1 MDKQKAAL
9 SSVVGGGLL
18 TALKIF
24 VGLITGSLGILSEA
38 LHSGLDFAAALIAFF
53 AVRISDKPPDRTH
66 HYGHSKV
73 ESLSALAET
82 TLLLLTSAWVIQEA
96 IARLRGKEAH
106 LEVTGYSIA
115 VMVFSIIVASFLS
128 IILTRTARKHQS
140 QALQADALHYTSD
153 IFSSLV
159 VLLGLIAA
167 KFGMEWADPVAA
179 LVVAIMVMVAGIR
192 LSREA
197 LNILMDRAPE
207 GLKEEIT
214 ERVALVP
221 GVLKVNKVRAR
232 NAGRQV
238 FVDIEVGI
246 KRSASLEESHRIAQA
261 VEEAILSFIPQG
273 DVIVHTEPV
282 ANQDET
288 FYEKT
293 QAIASQFGMRAHSLS
308 FHKQGNRGI
317 LEVHLEA
324 PAHWTLDQAHE
335 VVSKLEEK
343 LTKELGTDIDIV
355 THIEPQMENE
365 ASPQALPRA
374 TRRALE
380 KVIAEI
386 GGEGV
391 HNVQIHKHGQNY
403 HISLHLAIE
412 PTKSVEE
419 AHKLAEELEKK
430 IREQIPSASR
440 IVIHT
445 EPQRRGES

>member
-18 TALKIF
+18 TALKII

-38 LHSGLDFAAALIAFF
+38 LHSGVDFVAALMAFF
-53 AVRISDKPPDRTH
+53 AVRISDKPPDKTH
-66 HYGHSKV
+66 HYGHYKA
-73 ESLSALAET
+73 ESISALAET
-82 TLLLLTSAWVIQEA
+82 TLLLLTSAWIIQEA
-96 IARLRGKEAH
+96 IARLRGKEVH
-106 LEVTGYSIA
+106 FEVTGYSIA
-115 VMVFSIIVASFLS
+115 VMAFSVIVASFLS
-128 IILTRTARKHQS
+128 IILTRTAKKHQS

-159 VLLGLIAA
+159 VLLGLVAA

-179 LVVAIMVMVAGIR
+179 LVVAVMVMVAGIR

-197 LNILMDRAPE
+197 LNTLMDQAPE

-221 GVLKVNKVRAR
+221 EVLKVNKVRAR

-246 KRSASLEESHRIAQA
+246 KRSASLEESHKIAQA
-261 VEEAILSFIPQG
+261 VEEAILSIIPQG

-308 FHKQGNRGI
+308 FHKQGNRGV

-324 PAHWTLDQAHE
+324 PAHWSLDLAHE
-335 VVSKLEEK
+335 VVSKVEERLAQELEP
-343 LTKELGTDIDIV
+343 GIDIV
-355 THIEPQMENE
+355 THIEPQMEDE
-365 ASPQALPRA
+365 GPLQALPRS

-380 KVIAEI
+380 RVIVKV
-386 GGEGV
+386 GGENV
-391 HNVQIHKHGQNY
+391 HNVQIHRHGQNY
-403 HISLHLAIE
+403 HISLHMAVD

-445 EPQRRGES
+445 EPQGREED

>member
-1 MDKQKAAL
+1 MDKQEAAL
-9 SSVVGGGLL
+9 SSVIGGGLL

-38 LHSGLDFAAALIAFF
+38 LHSGLDFVAALMAFF

-66 HYGHSKV
+66 HYGHYKA

-82 TLLLLTSAWVIQEA
+82 SLLLLTSAWVIQEA
-96 IARLRGKEAH
+96 IARLRGKEVH
-106 LEVTGYSIA
+106 FEVTGYSIA
-115 VMVFSIIVASFLS
+115 VMAFSVIVASFLS
-128 IILTRTARKHQS
+128 IILTRTAKKHQS

-153 IFSSLV
+153 IFTSLV

-167 KFGMEWADPVAA
+167 KIGMEWADPVAA
-179 LVVAIMVMVAGIR
+179 LVVAIMVMIAGIR

-197 LNILMDRAPE
+197 LNTLMDKAPE
-207 GLKEEIT
+207 GLQEEIT

-221 GVLKVNKVRAR
+221 GVLKVNKVRTR
-232 NAGRQV
+232 SAGRQV

-246 KRSASLEESHRIAQA
+246 KRSASLEESHSIAKA
-261 VEEAILSFIPQG
+261 VEEAIQSIIPQG

-288 FYEKT
+288 FYEKV

-308 FHKQGNRGI
+308 FHKQGSTGA

-324 PAHWTLDQAHE
+324 PAHWTLDLAHE

-343 LTKELGTDIDIV
+343 LAQELEPGVEIV

-365 ASPQALPRA
+365 TAPQPLPPS

-380 KVIAEI
+380 KVIVEM

-391 HNVQIHKHGQNY
+391 HNVQIHRHGQNY
-403 HISLHLAIE
+403 HISLHLALE
-412 PTKSVEE
+412 PTTSVEE
-419 AHKLAEELEKK
+419 AHRLAEELEKK
-430 IREQIPSASR
+430 LREQIPYASR
-440 IVIHT
+440 IIIHA
-445 EPQRRGES
+445 EPHRRKD